1 MPTAR
6 TPIEQAE
13 STFER
18 PLALTP
24 EPSPGLDA
32 SDIVAQASCLMSER
46 ETEITILKMLLRENT
61 ELLRGNEKCRAIRD
75 LLSLRDRQWGS
86 ELDRARGEMSR
97 RRLAGQRARQAQR
110 AYQDSSR

>member
-18 PLALTP
+18 LLSLTP
-24 EPSPGLDA
+24 EPAPQLDA
-32 SDIVAQASCLMSER
+32 SEVIVQASRLMSER
-46 ETEITILKMLLRENT
+46 ETEITILKMLLRENP
-61 ELLRGNEKCRAIRD
+61 ELLRGNTKCQEIRD
-75 LLSLRDRQWGS
+75 LLSLRDRQWESALG
-86 ELDRARGEMSR
+86 RARGEMAR

-110 AYQDSSR
+110 AYQDPSR